1 LRMEANSSNFVPH
14 NEENYDWLQSAIEI
28 SLKNKKI
35 VCIIPW
41 DEHIVFIKNYQLSN
55 ILNRFINEPVYWIT
69 NIEENANTYKSYHN
83 IQIKMI
89 ELPWW
94 LLNDC
99 LTYYRVANTEPN
111 EYVYSKSYLS
121 MVGNA
126 WYPHKF
132 ELIRQLQKNNLSQ
145 YGINTA
151 AKLQDIPEDL
161 SDTVITNPIPPYTQW
176 NPQYQKMAAQKQ
188 VNGIW
193 ISSNVENY
201 LKINEHYPSIPLV
214 INAETVMIPLFVTEK
229 SIWPILLGRM
239 FILYGRPRLIEY
251 VQRFYDIPIDKFSNI
266 EYDSINGYLLE
277 DQLYRLECLIT
288 KNKELIK
295 YSNDLYVELKPEL
308 EAARWTFGKNMY
320 RYFTEQICKIV

>member
-1 LRMEANSSNFVPH
+1 MSRNNLNKKMLPQYNQLDITKYSMKYGYYTLGIFETHRKDIDFIYLRMEANSSNFVPH

-99 LTYYRVANTEPN
+99 LTYYRVANTKPN
-111 EYVYSKSYLS
+111 DFTYSKSYLS

-126 WYPHKF
+126 IFSHK
-132 ELIRQLQKNNLSQ
+132 I
-145 YGINTA
+145 
-151 AKLQDIPEDL
+151 
-161 SDTVITNPIPPYTQW
+161 
-176 NPQYQKMAAQKQ
+176 
-188 VNGIW
+188 
-193 ISSNVENY
+193 
-201 LKINEHYPSIPLV
+201 
-214 INAETVMIPLFVTEK
+214 
-229 SIWPILLGRM
+229 
-239 FILYGRPRLIEY
+239 
-251 VQRFYDIPIDKFSNI
+251 
-266 EYDSINGYLLE
+266 
-277 DQLYRLECLIT
+277 
-288 KNKELIK
+288 ELIK
-295 YSNDLYVELKPEL
+295 RFKPFL
-308 EAARWTFGKNMY
+308 L
-320 RYFTEQICKIV
+320 